1 MPDSEIVPAHVA
13 TTARIARHT
22 IEKRISDHGADSE
35 AFWHAVRLSYQRGTP
50 DVERRYALT
59 LKAS

>member
-50 DVERRYALT
+50 DLER
-59 LKAS
+59 